1 MLILK
6 TTSFF
11 LIQKTVIS
19 KLLFNTLF
27 LIIVIA
33 HALALILVSKNIN
46 DPYIFWSQLG
56 TGTMFKNGE
65 LFYWGD
71 LAHIFSAVNC
81 DTQVYIGKNIC
92 DPFERVFNQNPHI
105 VLLFKQINLESLLI
119 VGLVSTFIF
128 YVVFYKFSLIDF
140 DNGFMYLVLLITP
153 PVILAL
159 DRGNEIITFILLS
172 LGIALLRETSRRQ
185 TLGGL
190 ILFVA
195 AFFKLWPIVFIT
207 FILVTCWKK
216 LNQLTKIM
224 LVASITY
231 WVLNIG
237 NAFSMIK
244 QTAVGSPLSLS
255 FGLRHYING
264 RIPLMSLFLLSSL
277 VFFLV
282 VKYVNMIKSYRIDT
296 LVNSLD
302 REIFY
307 SLMLTYI
314 FIWSVGTNYIYRLVI
329 LIPIMFYI
337 SKSSIP
343 SKLKSNILALFL
355 GTFITSG
362 LTVNTVLTSTI
373 AFIFIYIVI
382 RSTKNFLVNRMF
394 NK

>member
-19 KLLFNTLF
+19 KLLFKTLF
-27 LIIVIA
+27 LIILIA

-56 TGTMFKNGE
+56 TGTMLKNSE
-65 LFYWGD
+65 VFYWGD

-105 VLLFKQINLESLLI
+105 VLLFKHINLESLLI

-140 DNGFMYLVLLITP
+140 DNGFMYLALLITP

-207 FILVTCWKK
+207 FVLVASWKK
-216 LNQLTKIM
+216 LNQLTKIV

-244 QTAVGSPLSLS
+244 QTAVGSPLS
-255 FGLRHYING
+255 ING
-264 RIPLMSLFLLSSL
+264 RIPLVSLFLLLSL

-282 VKYVNMIKSYRIDT
+282 VKYVNMIKTYRIET

-302 REIFY
+302 REVFY

-355 GTFITSG
+355 ATFITSG

-373 AFIFIYIVI
+373 ALIFIYIVVM
-382 RSTKNFLVNRMF
+382 STKNFLVNRMF